1 MEVKQNLEYALSEK
15 GQDKIKRDYVELRTI
30 LSVGGASKKT
40 AQYIID
46 ALN

>member
-1 MEVKQNLEYALSEK
+1 HLEYALSKK
-15 GQDKIKRDYVELRTI
+15 GQKKIKRDYKELRSI
-30 LSVGGASKKT
+30 LSAGGASKKT